1 MVCCCGTG
9 AGAVVVMDRVVVVV
23 VGELSHPANVAD
35 IRAIAKPALLR
46 RAIDKDVFIFSF
58 LDRKHGVK

>member
-1 MVCCCGTG
+1 
-9 AGAVVVMDRVVVVV
+9 MDRVVVVV